1 MGYLSNSG
9 VFLIHTLFGLYILV
23 IMLRFLLQCVRAD
36 FYNPFSQFLVKATNP
51 PLLPLRRI
59 VPGFLGVDMAAVVL
73 AYLLTIAEIALTSTL
88 GHGVI
93 PAITG
98 LSIMAFAD
106 LLSLTINIFLFA
118 ILIQVVL
125 SWVSPQ
131 TNNPITGLLYSLTE
145 PIMGRARRIIPP
157 ISGLDLSPIV
167 AIIFL
172 QLLKML
178 VVMPISDIGRSLS

>member
-1 MGYLSNSG
+1 MEYFSNSG
-9 VFLIHTLFGLYILV
+9 IFLIHTLFGLYILV
-23 IMLRFLLQCVRAD
+23 IMLRFLLQCTHAD
-36 FYNPFSQFLVKATNP
+36 FYNPFSQFLVKVTNP
-51 PLLPLRRI
+51 PLLPLRRVI
-59 VPGFLGVDMAAVVL
+59 PGFLGVDMAALVL
-73 AYLLTIAEIALTSTL
+73 AYLLTMAEIALVSTL
-88 GHGVI
+88 GFGGI
-93 PAITG
+93 PNIIG
-98 LSIMAFAD
+98 LLIIAFAD

-125 SWVSPQ
+125 SWVGPQ
-131 TNNPITGLLYSLTE
+131 TNNPMTSLLYSLTE

-178 VVMPISDIGRSLS
+178 LVAPIADIGRSLG

>member
-1 MGYLSNSG
+1 MEYLSNSG
-9 VFLIHTLFGLYILV
+9 VFLIHTLFGLYILIV
-23 IMLRFLLQCVRAD
+23 MLRLLLQCMRAD

-59 VPGFLGVDMAAVVL
+59 IPGFWGIDMAAVVL
-73 AYLLTIAEIALTSTL
+73 AYLLTMTEIALVSTL
-88 GHGVI
+88 GHGGI
-93 PAITG
+93 PAIIG
-98 LSIMAFAD
+98 LCIMAFAD

-118 ILIQVVL
+118 ILIQIVL

-131 TNNPITGLLYSLTE
+131 TNNPITNLLYSLTE
-145 PIMGRARRIIPP
+145 PILGRARRIIPP
-157 ISGLDLSPIV
+157 FSGLDLSPIL

-178 VVMPISDIGRSLS
+178 LVAPISDIGRSLG